1 MTAVKPMRTGVV
13 VTVSF
18 VWKLFGQL
26 NNIFLINML
35 SAPQTTTQGRAVGP
49 ATLFEALRS
58 GCE

>member
-26 NNIFLINML
+26 NNIFLISML
-35 SAPQTTTQGRAVGP
+35 SAPQTTTQGQAVGP
-49 ATLFEALRS
+49 TTLFEALRS